1 VRIKVNLNLRK
12 IYEGERRK
20 QGGRSKEKA
29 VAQGM
34 A

>member
-1 VRIKVNLNLRK
+1 MNLNLRK
-12 IYEGERRK
+12 IYEGGKRR
-20 QGGRSKEKA
+20 QVGHSKEKA